1 MEEFTYE
8 EMLEEITRSMSR
20 PVLDKK
26 AGEFT
31 VKDVA
36 RATGI
41 ARTTLDYK
49 LSNGVRDGVYTRRKV
64 FFESHWTWAYKSL
77 THTKKSAQETY
88 ANHHPDHKP

>member
-8 EMLEEITRSMSR
+8 EMLEEIAKSMSR

-31 VKDVA
+31 VKDLA
-36 RATGI
+36 MATGI

-64 FFESHWTWAYKSL
+64 FSDGHWTWAYKSMEERPIL
-77 THTKKSAQETY
+77 LR
-88 ANHHPDHKP
+88 